1 MQIFIVCKQSYQTI
15 RFRFMPQ
22 RQVYGPQRMFYKYK
36 IHHMWMGDIIWN
48 ELHSESVYQT
58 RKVPET

>member
-1 MQIFIVCKQSYQTI
+1 
-15 RFRFMPQ
+15 MPQ
-22 RQVYGPQRMFYKYK
+22 RQVYGPQRMFYKFK